1 MSKLKL
7 LLGELILLSKRW
19 SKNLESQAE
28 STFTTSRIFH
38 ISWII
43 SKTNFIMKWSVI
55 VLVLFKL
62 SLCSTE
68 NKFVTTYATS
78 NVRNSGSGDPAL
90 PLKPQWTHPL
100 IASGIAPSLGTNVV
114 STNETSVP
122 TVKIVENYSVTNVE
136 RIQVRLVIFTTILLS
151 LGNPAHANLLFVRYI
166 V

>member
-1 MSKLKL
+1 
-7 LLGELILLSKRW
+7 
-19 SKNLESQAE
+19 
-28 STFTTSRIFH
+28 
-38 ISWII
+38 
-43 SKTNFIMKWSVI
+43 MKWSVI

-90 PLKPQWTHPL
+90 PVKPQWTHPL

-136 RIQVRLVIFTTILLS
+136 RNQVCLVIFTTIVLS
-151 LGNPAHANLLFVRYI
+151 LGNPVH
-166 V
+166 